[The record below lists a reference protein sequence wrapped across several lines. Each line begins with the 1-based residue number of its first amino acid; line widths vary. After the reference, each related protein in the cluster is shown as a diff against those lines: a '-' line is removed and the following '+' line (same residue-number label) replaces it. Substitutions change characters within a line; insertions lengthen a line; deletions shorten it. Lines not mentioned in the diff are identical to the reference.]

1 MIVLLKLS
9 TTNFWLFLLEI
20 LSPLLSIERNLGK
33 LLSRKFPFC
42 ISIRKYLISF
52 DILIEIIAHYQPN
65 IFTFLIILLVKSTAS
80 HFNQFLIFLMAS
92 ILILFFLYVYMSHWL
107 LSSLWWDIST
117 LVYRGICVDQCFCN
131 VLRRL
136 CLYK

>member
-33 LLSRKFPFC
+33 SLSRKFPFC

-65 IFTFLIILLVKSTAS
+65 IFTFLIILLVKRTAS

-117 LVYRGICVDQCFCN
+117 LVYRGICVD
-131 VLRRL
+131 
-136 CLYK
+136 